1 MYLKLHEVIKMPIT
15 HTQLTI
21 FFSVLIV
28 IIIFFCQ
35 VFIKQKKRRII
46 VILCVILTFICFDM
60 ALARF
65 DNPPI
70 QAMMSENRIIFKKD
84 EIIRFND
91 IKSIKYFEDVEL
103 NLSAYGYRW
112 DDGIYYSGD
121 AAFNITDDDTTLL
134 SVPKCRAY
142 ITYVVKN
149 YIYVYTDKANE
160 KFIFNLETEEA
171 TKQFYDKIRSSINQI
186 D

>member
-1 MYLKLHEVIKMPIT
+1 MPIT

-21 FFSVLIV
+21 IISVLCIM
-28 IIIFFCQ
+28 IAFFCQ
-35 VFIKQKKRRII
+35 VFIKQKKRQVI
-46 VILCVILTFICFDM
+46 VILCVILTFICSTMIF
-60 ALARF
+60 ARF

-103 NLSAYGYRW
+103 NLSANGYRW
-112 DDGIYYSGD
+112 DNGIYYSGD

-149 YIYVYTDKANE
+149 YIYVYTDKENE

-171 TKQFYDKIRSSINQI
+171 TKQFYDEIRSSINQI

>member
-1 MYLKLHEVIKMPIT
+1 MPIN

-21 FFSVLIV
+21 IISVLC
-28 IIIFFCQ
+28 IIIAFFCQ

-46 VILCVILTFICFDM
+46 VILCVILTFICSTMIF
-60 ALARF
+60 ARF

-70 QAMMSENRIIFKKD
+70 QAMMSANSLIFKKD

-103 NLSAYGYRW
+103 DLYANGYRW
-112 DDGIYYSGD
+112 DNGIYYSGD

-149 YIYVYTDKANE
+149 YIYVYTDKENE

-171 TKQFYDKIRSSINQI
+171 TKQFYDEIRSSINQI

>member
-1 MYLKLHEVIKMPIT
+1 MPIT

-46 VILCVILTFICFDM
+46 VILCAILTFICSTMIF
-60 ALARF
+60 ARF

-84 EIIRFND
+84 EIIRFNN
-91 IKSIKYFEDVEL
+91 IKILHILKM
-103 NLSAYGYRW
+103 
-112 DDGIYYSGD
+112 
-121 AAFNITDDDTTLL
+121 
-134 SVPKCRAY
+134 
-142 ITYVVKN
+142 
-149 YIYVYTDKANE
+149 
-160 KFIFNLETEEA
+160 
-171 TKQFYDKIRSSINQI
+171 
-186 D
+186 

>member
-1 MYLKLHEVIKMPIT
+1 MPIT

-28 IIIFFCQ
+28 INIFFCQ

-46 VILCVILTFICFDM
+46 VILCAILTFICFDM

-70 QAMMSENRIIFKKD
+70 QAMMSANSLIFKKD

-103 NLSAYGYRW
+103 DLSANGYRW
-112 DDGIYYSGD
+112 DNDIYYSGD

-149 YIYVYTDKANE
+149 YIYVYTDKENE

-171 TKQFYDKIRSSINQI
+171 TKQFYDEIRSSINQI

>member
-1 MYLKLHEVIKMPIT
+1 MPIT

-46 VILCVILTFICFDM
+46 VILCVILTFICSTMIF
-60 ALARF
+60 ARF

-84 EIIRFND
+84 EIIRFNNIKNINNPPIGSDKPD
-91 IKSIKYFEDVEL
+91 IKV
-103 NLSAYGYRW
+103 
-112 DDGIYYSGD
+112 
-121 AAFNITDDDTTLL
+121 
-134 SVPKCRAY
+134 
-142 ITYVVKN
+142 
-149 YIYVYTDKANE
+149 
-160 KFIFNLETEEA
+160 
-171 TKQFYDKIRSSINQI
+171 
-186 D
+186 

>member
-1 MYLKLHEVIKMPIT
+1 MPIN

-21 FFSVLIV
+21 IISVLC
-28 IIIFFCQ
+28 IIIAFFCQ
-35 VFIKQKKRRII
+35 VFIKQKKRQVI
-46 VILCVILTFICFDM
+46 VILCAILTFICFDM

-65 DNPPI
+65 DNPPV
-70 QAMMSENRIIFKKD
+70 QATISANSLIFKKD

-103 NLSAYGYRW
+103 DLSAKGYRW
-112 DDGIYYSGD
+112 DNGIYYSGD

-149 YIYVYTDKANE
+149 YIYVYTDKENE

-171 TKQFYDKIRSSINQI
+171 TKQFYDEIRSSINQI

>member
-1 MYLKLHEVIKMPIT
+1 MPIT

-46 VILCVILTFICFDM
+46 VILCVILTFICSTMIF
-60 ALARF
+60 ARF
-65 DNPPI
+65 DNPPV
-70 QAMMSENRIIFKKD
+70 QATISANSLIFKKD
-84 EIIRFND
+84 EIIRFNN
-91 IKSIKYFEDVEL
+91 IKNITYFEDVEL
-103 NLSAYGYRW
+103 DLSANEYRW
-112 DDGIYYSGD
+112 DNGIYYSGD

-149 YIYVYTDKANE
+149 YIYVYTDKENE

>member
-1 MYLKLHEVIKMPIT
+1 MHNNC
-15 HTQLTI
+15 I
-21 FFSVLIV
+21 FLSSIHKTKEETGYCYFV
-28 IIIFFCQ
+28 
-35 VFIKQKKRRII
+35 
-46 VILCVILTFICFDM
+46 CVILTFICSTMIF
-60 ALARF
+60 ARF

-84 EIIRFND
+84 EIIRFNN
-91 IKSIKYFEDVEL
+91 IKNITYFEDVEL
-103 NLSAYGYRW
+103 NLSANGYRW
-112 DDGIYYSGD
+112 DNGIYYSGD

-149 YIYVYTDKANE
+149 YIYVYTDKENE

-171 TKQFYDKIRSSINQI
+171 TKQFYDEIRSSINQI

>member
-1 MYLKLHEVIKMPIT
+1 MPIT

-21 FFSVLIV
+21 FFSVLSV
-28 IIIFFCQ
+28 INIFFCQ

-46 VILCVILTFICFDM
+46 VILCVYLTFICSTM
-60 ALARF
+60 IVARF

-84 EIIRFND
+84 EIIRFNN
-91 IKSIKYFEDVEL
+91 IKNITYFEDVEL
-103 NLSAYGYRW
+103 DLSANGYRW
-112 DDGIYYSGD
+112 DNGIYYSGD

-149 YIYVYTDKANE
+149 YIYVYTDKENE

-171 TKQFYDKIRSSINQI
+171 TKQFYDEIRSSINQI

>member
-1 MYLKLHEVIKMPIT
+1 MPIT

-21 FFSVLIV
+21 IISVLC
-28 IIIFFCQ
+28 IIIAFFCQ
-35 VFIKQKKRRII
+35 VFIKQKKRQVI
-46 VILCVILTFICFDM
+46 VILCVILTFICSTMIF
-60 ALARF
+60 ARF

-103 NLSAYGYRW
+103 DLSANGYRW
-112 DDGIYYSGD
+112 DNGIYYSGD

-149 YIYVYTDKANE
+149 YIYVYTDKENE

-171 TKQFYDKIRSSINQI
+171 TKQFYDEIRSSINQI

>member
-1 MYLKLHEVIKMPIT
+1 MPIT

-46 VILCVILTFICFDM
+46 VILCVILTFICSTMIF
-60 ALARF
+60 ARF

-84 EIIRFND
+84 EIIRFNN
-91 IKSIKYFEDVEL
+91 IKSITYFEDVEL
-103 NLSAYGYRW
+103 DLSANVYRW
-112 DDGIYYSGD
+112 DNGIYYSGD

-149 YIYVYTDKANE
+149 YIYVYTDKENE

-171 TKQFYDKIRSSINQI
+171 TKQFYDEIRSSINQI

>member
-1 MYLKLHEVIKMPIT
+1 MPIT

-21 FFSVLIV
+21 FFSVLSV
-28 IIIFFCQ
+28 INIFFCQ

-46 VILCVILTFICFDM
+46 VILCVILTFICSTMIF
-60 ALARF
+60 ARF

-103 NLSAYGYRW
+103 DLSANGYRW
-112 DDGIYYSGD
+112 DNGIYYSGD

-149 YIYVYTDKANE
+149 YIYVYTDKENE

-171 TKQFYDKIRSSINQI
+171 TKQFYDEIRSSINQI

>member
-1 MYLKLHEVIKMPIT
+1 MPIT

-21 FFSVLIV
+21 FFSVLSV
-28 IIIFFCQ
+28 INIFFCQ

-46 VILCVILTFICFDM
+46 VILCVILTFICSTMIF
-60 ALARF
+60 ARS

-103 NLSAYGYRW
+103 DLSANGYRW
-112 DDGIYYSGD
+112 DNGIYYSGD

-149 YIYVYTDKANE
+149 YIYVYTDKENE

-171 TKQFYDKIRSSINQI
+171 TKQFYDEIRSSINQI

>member
-1 MYLKLHEVIKMPIT
+1 MPIT

-35 VFIKQKKRRII
+35 VFIKQKKRQVI
-46 VILCVILTFICFDM
+46 VILCVILTFICSTMIF
-60 ALARF
+60 ARF

-103 NLSAYGYRW
+103 DLSANGYRW
-112 DDGIYYSGD
+112 DNGIYYSGD
-121 AAFNITDDDTTLL
+121 AVFNITDDDTTLL

-149 YIYVYTDKANE
+149 YIYVYTDKENE

-171 TKQFYDKIRSSINQI
+171 TKQFYDEIRSSINQI

>member
-1 MYLKLHEVIKMPIT
+1 MPIT

-46 VILCVILTFICFDM
+46 VILCVILTFICSTMIF
-60 ALARF
+60 ARF

-103 NLSAYGYRW
+103 NLSANGYRW
-112 DDGIYYSGD
+112 ANGIYYSGD

-149 YIYVYTDKANE
+149 YIYVYTDKENE

>member
-1 MYLKLHEVIKMPIT
+1 MPIT

-35 VFIKQKKRRII
+35 VFIKQKKSRII
-46 VILCVILTFICFDM
+46 VILCVILTFICSTMIF
-60 ALARF
+60 ARF

-103 NLSAYGYRW
+103 DLSANGYRW
-112 DDGIYYSGD
+112 DNGIYYSGD

-149 YIYVYTDKANE
+149 YIYVYTDKENE

-171 TKQFYDKIRSSINQI
+171 TKQFYDEIRSSINQI

>member
-1 MYLKLHEVIKMPIT
+1 MPIN

-21 FFSVLIV
+21 IISVLCV
-28 IIIFFCQ
+28 IIAFFCQ
-35 VFIKQKKRRII
+35 VFIKQKKRQVI
-46 VILCVILTFICFDM
+46 VILCAILTFICFEL
-60 ALARF
+60 AFARF
-65 DNPPI
+65 DNPPV
-70 QAMMSENRIIFKKD
+70 QATISANSLIFKKD

-103 NLSAYGYRW
+103 DLSAYGYRW

-121 AAFNITDDDTTLL
+121 ATFNILDGDTTLL
-134 SVPKCRAY
+134 SIPKCRAY

-149 YIYVYTDKANE
+149 YIYVDTGKENE
-160 KFIFNLETEEA
+160 KFIFNLETEEE
-171 TKQFYDKIRSSINQI
+171 TKRFYDEIKSSINQI

>member
-1 MYLKLHEVIKMPIT
+1 MPIT

-46 VILCVILTFICFDM
+46 VILCVILTFICSTMIF
-60 ALARF
+60 ARF
-65 DNPPI
+65 DNPPV
-70 QAMMSENRIIFKKD
+70 QATISANSLIFKKD

-91 IKSIKYFEDVEL
+91 IKNITYFEDVEL
-103 NLSAYGYRW
+103 DLSANGYRW
-112 DDGIYYSGD
+112 DNGIYYSGD

-149 YIYVYTDKANE
+149 YIYVYTDKENE

-171 TKQFYDKIRSSINQI
+171 TKQFYDEIRSPINQI